1 MYIRVFDKLIWCT
14 VGPNS
19 LSNFTS
25 LNSCPVI
32 ACLLHIY
39 INPLFYFLVVVTILF
54 LYYMY
59 VYCCYC
65 FFMSNIT
72 FQHAFETSQNIK
84 TMEQKLLD
92 FKMNP
97 QKHLHLLNLNL
108 LPRIQQLVHVLLF
121 FPIIPIRSVCSP
133 SLAEL
138 S

>member
-1 MYIRVFDKLIWCT
+1 MVHRWPKQLIKFYILEQLSSD
-14 VGPNS
+14 S
-19 LSNFTS
+19 L
-25 LNSCPVI
+25 P
-32 ACLLHIY
+32 AAHIY
-39 INPLFYFLVVVTILF
+39 KPTILF
-54 LYYMY
+54 SCCGNYIVLILHVH
-59 VYCCYC
+59 VYCCCC

-108 LPRIQQLVHVLLF
+108 LPRIQQLVPLF